1 VLHRRKSFFS
11 VINAVI
17 LALVAALCVL
27 PMVHILAVSF
37 SDSVPVSK
45 YEVGLVPKQFT
56 LVAYQSVFEMKAFW
70 KSFGVTLERVV
81 LGVSINML
89 LTIMLAYPLSKE
101 SRVFPGRSAYVWLI
115 VFTMLFNGGLV
126 PTYMVIK
133 NLGLIDTIW
142 ALVLPVAVPV
152 FNVILMMN
160 FFRQIPKELEESFHV
175 DGASHWKIMLRL
187 MLPLS
192 LPVIATVTLFSI
204 VFHWNSWFDGL
215 LYMSNSDNYPMQTY
229 LNNVLSSRNIIN
241 VNQQSALA
249 MVTNRSVMSAQII
262 LASLPILIVYP
273 FLQKYFVHGIVM
285 GSVKG

>member
-1 VLHRRKSFFS
+1 VLHRRKSLFS
-11 VINAVI
+11 IINAVL
-17 LALVAALCVL
+17 LALVAVLCVL

-70 KSFGVTLERVV
+70 KSFGITLERVA

-101 SRVFPGRSAYVWLI
+101 SRVFPGRSIYVWLI

-133 NLGLIDTIW
+133 NIGLIDTIW

-160 FFRQIPKELEESFHV
+160 FFRQIPKELEEAFHV

-215 LYMSNSDNYPMQTY
+215 LYMSSSDHYPMQTY
-229 LNNVLSSRNIIN
+229 LNNVLSSRNIITI
-241 VNQQSALA
+241 NQQSALA
-249 MVTNRSVMSAQII
+249 MVTDRSVMSAQII

-273 FLQKYFVHGIVM
+273 LLQKYFVHGIVM
-285 GSVKG
+285 GSVKE

>member
-1 VLHRRKSFFS
+1 MLHRRKSFFS